1 MGYKFEFN
9 FKRKISYLENI
20 NTQKSED
27 LTLEEHEFLK
37 NLKHKQINKI
47 SNPFPLVLL
56 IGRNSVRN
64 VDRPITNTI
73 FQNLI
78 SLKFLSMD

>member
-9 FKRKISYLENI
+9 LKQKISYLENI

-37 NLKHKQINKI
+37 ILKHKQINKI
-47 SNPFPLVLL
+47 NNPFPLVLL

-64 VDRPITNTI
+64 VGRPITKTI
-73 FQNLI
+73 FHNLI
-78 SLKFLSMD
+78 FFKFLS